1 MASSPVD
8 PTSVSTPLPRGL
20 VFVASGWI
28 MVSWLIVIGVTPP
41 IQPTSSAYTP
51 AAEMLVTCMLIGG
64 FIAWPLYRL
73 TVAPRYSVPVRTALE
88 IVSLVGLVLVVL
100 WPLRLVT
107 TWSIARVAWIN
118 ADIVST
124 LFLIGGITVF
134 GAKSGL
140 RRTVAMAAILAW
152 IVAPP
157 VLEFLLEAPQA
168 IGLVSPLA
176 RIQHLAQG
184 GSGPIDSSVWYGPAI
199 SLLAGVVLWIPPLGR
214 GLAHPVDS
222 Q

>member
-1 MASSPVD
+1 M
-8 PTSVSTPLPRGL
+8 PRGL

-28 MVSWLIVIGVTPP
+28 VVSWLIVIGVKPP

-88 IVSLVGLVLVVL
+88 IVALVGLVLVVL

-107 TWSIARVAWIN
+107 TWSIARVAWID

-134 GAKSGL
+134 GARSGL
-140 RRTVAMAAILAW
+140 RRTLAMAVILIW
-152 IVAPP
+152 IVLPP
-157 VLEFLLEAPQA
+157 VLEFLLQAPRA
-168 IGLVSPLA
+168 IGLISPLA
-176 RIQHLAQG
+176 RIQHLVQG
-184 GSGPIDSSVWYGPAI
+184 GSGPIDPSVWYGPTL
-199 SLLAGVVLWIPPLGR
+199 SFLAGVVLWIALLGR
-214 GLAHPVDS
+214 GLAAPVNS